1 MKLVSLA
8 SGSSGNAFLVD
19 SGSGLLLLDVGISYR
34 LLKEEMERITPPPVA
49 GIPVSFSV
57 PLLVEANAARTW
69 AEAH

>member
-1 MKLVSLA
+1 MLQVHDELIVESPEQDA
-8 SGSSGNAFLVD
+8 DRV
-19 SGSGLLLLDVGISYR
+19 R
-34 LLKEEMERITPPPVA
+34 QLLKGEMERITPPPIA